1 MEEVLKIQY
10 FGIEYVEKI
19 HDEQIINYGKNGLVG
34 YKDKGQLESVLFNI
48 QNDLYYPTFID
59 KLTHLFYCTCQFHCF
74 ADGNKRLALS
84 LSTQFLLLNGYLKI
98 ASRFIVDMENISY
111 HVAAGKISKEF
122 LHEIFESYFNGT
134 FESEEMKLKIY
145 EAISENSLVEV

>member
-1 MEEVLKIQY
+1 MMEEVLKIQY

-59 KLTHLFYCTCQFHCF
+59 KLTHLIFCLVKFHILMMEI
-74 ADGNKRLALS
+74 NELRLL
-84 LSTQFLLLNGYLKI
+84 
-98 ASRFIVDMENISY
+98 V
-111 HVAAGKISKEF
+111 H
-122 LHEIFESYFNGT
+122 HIFF
-134 FESEEMKLKIY
+134 K
-145 EAISENSLVEV
+145 

>member
-59 KLTHLFYCTCQFHCF
+59 KLTHLIFCLVKFHIF
-74 ADGNKRLALS
+74 NDGNKRTA
-84 LSTQFLLLNGYLKI
+84 I
-98 ASRFIVDMENISY
+98 ACSSYDYIIGTFIREMENVCIWLAENKFDKTFLKRI
-111 HVAAGKISKEF
+111 VTDIIENTEITEETKLELIDILSK
-122 LHEIFESYFNGT
+122 N
-134 FESEEMKLKIY
+134 
-145 EAISENSLVEV
+145 